1 MDLFE
6 KTLFKK
12 EIYNGNFF
20 TVEKLSVLLPDGNTS
35 TRDIVRHCGAVAI
48 IAVTQ
53 DEKILFVEQFRKPV
67 DKVLLEI
74 PAGKLE
80 LNEDPLRC
88 AIRELEEET
97 GYTSSDVEFLGK
109 VAMTPGFCDEVMHFY
124 FAKNLNVG
132 VKGGDEDEFI
142 NVCEFTLDEVNLM
155 ISRGEILDSKTI
167 SGIKLFEIMKK

>member
-53 DEKILFVEQFRKPV
+53 DEKILFVCMS
-67 DKVLLEI
+67 
-74 PAGKLE
+74 
-80 LNEDPLRC
+80 LNNYLV
-88 AIRELEEET
+88 INFIQN
-97 GYTSSDVEFLGK
+97 SSNIF
-109 VAMTPGFCDEVMHFY
+109 
-124 FAKNLNVG
+124 KNM
-132 VKGGDEDEFI
+132 
-142 NVCEFTLDEVNLM
+142 FTFSFQ
-155 ISRGEILDSKTI
+155 ISS
-167 SGIKLFEIMKK
+167 S

>member
-53 DEKILFVEQFRKPV
+53 DEKILFV
-67 DKVLLEI
+67 
-74 PAGKLE
+74 
-80 LNEDPLRC
+80 
-88 AIRELEEET
+88 
-97 GYTSSDVEFLGK
+97 
-109 VAMTPGFCDEVMHFY
+109 
-124 FAKNLNVG
+124 
-132 VKGGDEDEFI
+132 
-142 NVCEFTLDEVNLM
+142 
-155 ISRGEILDSKTI
+155 
-167 SGIKLFEIMKK
+167 